1 MQRPLFLSAARRK
14 TETELCTH
22 ELGDLGVELGEQEQ
36 VLVDHL
42 VGAVL
47 VEEGVALGADD
58 ALGRLAIPLPGSLC
72 GLRVDQRVNV
82 VHQHAELL
90 RSLDLP
96 QRRELLVGDVHVQVE
111 VGGGEVARR
120 VARRPDVVGDRLH
133 SLQLACGHTELHNG
147 AARRA
152 LVVRRAGG
160 DRGGGSRQRRG
171 EGELEHRDWRGQSS
185 AGQRRESSVGRL
197 PTTATMDRRRRRRS
211 SPSLVPIAR

>member
-1 MQRPLFLSAARRK
+1 MQRLFRYLRRRRK
-14 TETELCTH
+14 TERELCTH
-22 ELGDLGVELGEQEQ
+22 ELGDLGVQLGEQEQ

-72 GLRVDQRVNV
+72 GLGVDQRVNV
-82 VHQHAELL
+82 VDQHAELL
-90 RSLDLP
+90 GAVDLP
-96 QRRELLVGDVHVQVE
+96 QSRELLVGDVYVQVE

-133 SLQLACGHTELHNG
+133 SGQLASGHSELHNG
-147 AARRA
+147 AAGRA

-160 DRGGGSRQRRG
+160 DRGGSGRQRRG
-171 EGELEHRDWRGQSS
+171 EGELEHSGWGGQSS
-185 AGQRRESSVGRL
+185 AG
-197 PTTATMDRRRRRRS
+197 
-211 SPSLVPIAR
+211 